1 MAERLTPDL
10 CVIGAGAGGLA
21 AVEAARA
28 LGASVVLVE
37 RGEMGGNALNTGA
50 VPARAFG
57 VAAERAHQLRTA
69 ARFGITADSPKVSFR
84 RVHDHV
90 DQVVAGLSPH
100 NGLARYEALGAE
112 IIKGEAH
119 FTDKSTLVVDDVE
132 IRARRFIIATG
143 GRPTVPQIPGLDA
156 VPYFTSDTILD
167 NTRKLTHL
175 VIIGGTPRA
184 IELAQAYCRLGTE
197 VTVVAAGDMLP
208 GFDRELVDVTL
219 RRLGEEGVKLHDH
232 TEVAAIQARSMGI
245 GVVIRSGDTERPL
258 DVSHILV
265 ATERVPELAA
275 LDLDKAGV
283 KMDKTDPARL
293 QLKGLVTSNR
303 RILAIGDAAAVD
315 QSVHAA
321 MRDAQIAVR
330 HALLGLSA
338 QRAARLVPR
347 LVETDPAIA
356 EIGLNEAEA
365 RRCHG
370 IGFRVSRWSFAEND
384 KARIEGDTDGFAKLI
399 TDGFGRILGAAI
411 AGPGAGETAAIFAL
425 AIANGLTMRHLL
437 RFVAPYPSKA
447 EIVSRLGT
455 EYLRHEKDNPLLR
468 YWMALVRLLG

>member
-37 RGEMGGNALNTGA
+37 RGELGGNALHTGA
-50 VPARAFG
+50 VPARAFAI
-57 VAAERAHQLRTA
+57 AAERAHQVRTA
-69 ARFGITADSPKVSFR
+69 ARFGISADNPKVSFR

-90 DQVVAGLSPH
+90 EQVIAGLSPH
-100 NGLARYEALGAE
+100 NGLPRYEALGAE
-112 IIKGEAH
+112 IVRGEAR
-119 FTDKSTLVVDDVE
+119 FADKSTLVVNDLE
-132 IRARRFIIATG
+132 IRARRFILATG
-143 GRPTVPQIPGLDA
+143 GRPVVPQIPGLDA

-197 VTVVAAGDMLP
+197 VTVVAAADMLP
-208 GFDRELVDVTL
+208 GFDRELAEVTL
-219 RRLGEEGVKLHDH
+219 RRLGEEGVKLHAH
-232 TEVAAIQARSMGI
+232 TEVVAIQARSMGI
-245 GVVIRSGDTERPL
+245 GVVIRSGEAERPL

-275 LDLDKAGV
+275 LDLGKAGV
-283 KMDKTDPARL
+283 KMDKAHPAHL
-293 QLKGLVTSNR
+293 QLKGLMTSNR
-303 RILAIGDAAAVD
+303 RILAIGDAGASGA
-315 QSVHAA
+315 SVHAA
-321 MRDAQIAVR
+321 LRDAQIAVR
-330 HALLGLSA
+330 HALLGFSA

-365 RRCHG
+365 RRRHG

-384 KARIEGDTDGFAKLI
+384 KARIAADTSGFAKLI
-399 TDGFGRILGAAI
+399 TDRFGRILGAAVV
-411 AGPGAGETAAIFAL
+411 GPGAGETIALFAL

-437 RFVAPYPSKA
+437 RFVAPYPSHA
-447 EIVSRLGT
+447 EIVSRLAT

-468 YWMALVRLLG
+468 HWMALVRLLG